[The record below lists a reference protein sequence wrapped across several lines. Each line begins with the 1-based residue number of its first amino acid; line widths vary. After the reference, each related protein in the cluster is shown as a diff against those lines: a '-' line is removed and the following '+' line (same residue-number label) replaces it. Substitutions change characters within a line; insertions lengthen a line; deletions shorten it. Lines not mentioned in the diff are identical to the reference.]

1 MKCLKFLYRS
11 VFPCGDGMVAII
23 DDRED
28 VWGRVPNLI
37 HVKPY
42 MFFSGVSDIDAPPI
56 ARPER
61 RPSSSSEQDADKGP
75 AITSN
80 SSGNNPETTEPD
92 TRCNIEVPEAGDNLQ
107 TSETKTIPSEYTESD
122 KESDSESSSSVDS
135 SASSSSGVSSVN
147 STNGL
152 SEEPPD
158 SSSAQIDVHPSMI
171 ITAAA
176 SQNPKPEEKPVP
188 ATVLKP
194 DVDPGCKEVKDSN
207 CKETKRSGP
216 HPSASRIRRLP
227 SDIQDPDD
235 FLVHLAVTLSKIH
248 NMFYTDYD
256 KTMNTDQ
263 QTVATSSHIHTPD
276 LKEIIPRM
284 RQSVLKECNILFT
297 GVIPTNVPPE
307 RCPEWNTAR
316 AFGATIQSTLV
327 GNVDQPTTHLIVGR
341 VGTSK
346 LHEARKMPGVKIVDC
361 GWLWAS
367 AERWQRVDEALYPV
381 KESKLPH
388 KEEKHHQVQQ
398 NKQPSD
404 NNRLERL
411 MSTGSVSVPL
421 ISDEEL
427 VEMDKEVDAEM
438 GDDDMDT
445 DHSDS
450 DNEDSN
456 DRIIAGSRKRKLS
469 ESPQSLSTSS
479 DVAKSSDDEDDD
491 EFGALLEAQIS

>member
-1 MKCLKFLYRS
+1 

-28 VWGRVPNLI
+28 VWGRAPNLI

-42 MFFSGVSDIDAPPI
+42 MFFSGVSDINAPPI

-61 RPSSSSEQDADKGP
+61 HPSSSSEQDADKVP
-75 AITSN
+75 VITSN
-80 SSGNNPETTEPD
+80 SSGNNAEATEPD
-92 TRCNIEVPEAGDNLQ
+92 TKCNTEVPEAGDYLQ
-107 TSETKTIPSEYTESD
+107 TSETKTIPSEYAESD

-147 STNGL
+147 STYGL

-158 SSSAQIDVHPSMI
+158 SSSVQVDVPSSMI
-171 ITAAA
+171 TTAAA
-176 SQNPKPEEKPVP
+176 SQRPKPEIKEAEKPVP
-188 ATVLKP
+188 ATVLKL

-207 CKETKRSGP
+207 CKEIKKPGP
-216 HPSASRIRRLP
+216 HPSVSRIRRLP
-227 SDIQDPDD
+227 SNIQDPDD

-248 NMFYTDYD
+248 NIFYTDYD
-256 KTMNTDQ
+256 KSTMNTDQ
-263 QTVATSSHIHTPD
+263 QMAATSSHIHTPD

-346 LHEARKMPGVKIVDC
+346 LHEARKMPGIKIVGC

-398 NKQPSD
+398 NKPTVQSND
-404 NNRLERL
+404 NNKLERL

-438 GDDDMDT
+438 DDDDMDS

-450 DNEDSN
+450 DNEDTN